1 MSRKKYKK
9 KSLNKKIIIII
20 ILFVILIIGGILFY
34 TKYQTNLKQKNFEK
48 SILSHYNKFVVTT
61 KETPLY
67 QLSDNLYKEVG
78 TIGNNQELILEE
90 ETKLDEYFKT
100 TINEKTYYLYYD
112 SVKKI
117 DNILEDNQKRYK
129 KYIPFNENVATNDK
143 TNLYDTDNILVYTLN
158 ESMNLPIIVKDNERY
173 GVIYNDRLLY
183 INKSDEPSINP
194 SENTTEKNTSGIAVF
209 NYHFFYD
216 ETEESERQ
224 DCNQIICQSK
234 SQFESHLEY
243 IKENNI
249 FTPTMSEFE
258 MYLDGKINL
267 PKSVLLTIDDGW
279 RTAIGEEL
287 LEKYQLNGTIFLI
300 TSWFSEIDF
309 LDKYQYIEYHSHGDD
324 LHTQGIC
331 PGGQGG
337 AIKCLAKD
345 KLLADLALSRKKLGG
360 TTVFCYPFYEYNSYS
375 ISVLKE
381 AGFTMSF
388 RGGFQK
394 ARPGVNKFE
403 IPRYVIYSNTNIEE
417 IQNYIN

>member
-337 AIKCLAKD
+337 AIKCLAND

>member
-100 TINEKTYYLYYD
+100 TINEKTYYIYYD